1 MKKLPL
7 LTLLLTLP
15 YLLVSCNSGEQ
26 EHTKITPAIPEPG
39 QDAVRQLCFLQ
50 VTKGSPATI
59 AGEAIDSLL
68 IRLTIQGDSV
78 TGILHWLPSQ
88 KDTMKGTLAG
98 TLQDSILTATYTY
111 MAEGVTAKEERI
123 FKIEADT
130 IWMKTGELEEKSGLW
145 VLKNK
150 EFAPYTQAIPRIAC
164 P

>member
-1 MKKLPL
+1 MRQLPQFVFL
-7 LTLLLTLP
+7 LYLSL
-15 YLLVSCNSGEQ
+15 LLVSCNSNEQ
-26 EHTKITPAIPEPG
+26 KQTEDVTAIPEHT
-39 QDAVRQLCFLQ
+39 QDAARQLCFLQ
-50 VTKGSPATI
+50 VTKSSSAISSEGP
-59 AGEAIDSLL
+59 IDSLI

-123 FKIEADT
+123 FKLEADT
-130 IWMKTGELEEKSGLW
+130 IRMKAGELEKRNGLW

-150 EFAPYTQAIPRIAC
+150 EQAPYTLAIPRTAC
-164 P
+164 Q